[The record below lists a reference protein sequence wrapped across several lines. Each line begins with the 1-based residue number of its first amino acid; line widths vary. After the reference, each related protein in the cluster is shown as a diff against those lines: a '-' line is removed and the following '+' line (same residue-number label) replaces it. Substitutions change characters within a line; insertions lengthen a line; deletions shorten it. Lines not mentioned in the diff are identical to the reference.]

1 MFCIQLEEFK
11 SIPDENAKEL
21 QQLQKKKDDLEVFT
35 YMYIYYSFGNLTL
48 E

>member
-21 QQLQKKKDDLEVFT
+21 QQLQKKKDNLEVCT